1 MNITL
6 LDSLNYCLQEHEK
19 SLNDIIWI
27 GSQDFSIP
35 IDNFCQLASTIPE
48 YERDND
54 VAEDIIISGKDFWV
68 EREIFE
74 NNGKWV
80 YKVTPQKAKDEY
92 TINALNFNHFSSEQF
107 EMWEKIKRKRYRETH
122 LEDDYPNSSYFKLRE
137 MLYKK

>member
-1 MNITL
+1 MYTILESLIKL
-6 LDSLNYCLQEHEK
+6 LKENKK
-19 SLNDIIWI
+19 SISDICWI

-80 YKVTPQKAKDEY
+80 YKVTPQKAKYEY
-92 TINALNFNHFSSEQF
+92 TINALNFHNFSSEQF
-107 EMWEKIKRKRYRETH
+107 EMWEKIKQKRYRETH